1 MQASNEVGGALKVM
15 LKVFKKNHC
24 ELQAQ
29 TGISRQQWGQVI
41 RGKQKITVDM
51 AIRLAKVFP
60 VEGLTSQ
67 DIVKIWLERQ
77 FRSDLYNAAK
87 LDGPEYRDI
96 KPFL

>member
-15 LKVFKKNHC
+15 LEVFKKNHC
-24 ELQAQ
+24 ELQNQ

-60 VEGLTSQ
+60 VEGLTTQ
-67 DIVKIWLERQ
+67 NIVKLWLERQ
-77 FRSDLYNAAK
+77 FRSDLYNASR